1 MDGSLATIYL
11 CAFTAIAYLW
21 RPVSLFSCHT
31 ISRPR
36 TNPSVPPIAQTRDN
50 VRFSMSQ
57 ELAQDEAEADAEDY
71 EIEALENGHGRGLG
85 GHQQLSQHDDEDY
98 NEDERKGLVRNG
110 VGEENVV
117 FAMGDDSDEEED
129 HVHGHGRTEYRDSEE
144 VGRSSEAKSKD
155 RGKDD

>member
-1 MDGSLATIYL
+1 
-11 CAFTAIAYLW
+11 
-21 RPVSLFSCHT
+21 
-31 ISRPR
+31 
-36 TNPSVPPIAQTRDN
+36 
-50 VRFSMSQ
+50 MSQ

-71 EIEALENGHGRGLG
+71 EIDALENGRGRGLG

-98 NEDERKGLVRNG
+98 GEDERKGLVRNG

-129 HVHGHGRTEYRDSEE
+129 HVHGHGRTEYRDSGE
-144 VGRSSEAKSKD
+144 VRGSSEARSKN